1 MSLLSV
7 CSTAS
12 PSLPAAIHVQRE
24 AIVKRR
30 RARNQLLILAPI
42 PGDSY
47 NRSMRRKGRGP
58 LPLSEVLQE
67 RLHALG
73 WEGKMEEM
81 QILKR
86 WEEAVGPQIA
96 RRTSPSHVKDHRLTV
111 IVDSSVWAQQLA
123 LMKKEL
129 LTRFDLLLGKGV
141 IRDLYLVTGKVESP
155 PAPEEPEEV
164 QRLPLDDETRLKI
177 EEEASRI
184 PDRDL
189 REAFRRTLRAASRRK
204 PSRR

>member
-1 MSLLSV
+1 
-7 CSTAS
+7 
-12 PSLPAAIHVQRE
+12 
-24 AIVKRR
+24 
-30 RARNQLLILAPI
+30 
-42 PGDSY
+42 
-47 NRSMRRKGRGP
+47 MRRKGRGP

-67 RLHALG
+67 CLHTLG
-73 WEGKMEEM
+73 WEGKMQEM
-81 QILKR
+81 EILKR

-123 LMKKEL
+123 LMKREL

-155 PAPEEPEEV
+155 PEPEEPEEV
-164 QRLPLDDETRLKI
+164 PRLPIDEETRLKI

-204 PSRR
+204 RFRP